1 MKPLDGLSAEDSE
14 DLRVKLDQVDV
25 SVPPRTQGRTQWH
38 REAWIVRHFLEVI
51 ADTDLLEYPIHT
63 RHQDRP
69 DFLLSDQGR
78 TTGIEITVA
87 EHANHAR
94 AEALYE
100 AHGQKQ

>member
-1 MKPLDGLSAEDSE
+1 
-14 DLRVKLDQVDV
+14 
-25 SVPPRTQGRTQWH
+25 
-38 REAWIVRHFLEVI
+38 VI

-69 DFLLSDQGR
+69 DFLLSDQG
-78 TTGIEITVA
+78 TGIEITVA

-100 AHGQKQ
+100 HMDKNNDGDLSDCIDVPVYHPEEKSSLIRKYRKV